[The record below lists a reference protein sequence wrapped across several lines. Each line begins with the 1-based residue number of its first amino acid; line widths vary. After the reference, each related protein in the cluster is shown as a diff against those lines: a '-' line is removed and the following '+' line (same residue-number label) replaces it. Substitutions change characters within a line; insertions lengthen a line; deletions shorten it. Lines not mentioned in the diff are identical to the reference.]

1 MFLAL
6 VVLVLVFV
14 AEADGGRSRRWSGPC
29 DAPERSVTQRRES
42 NVSF

>member
-6 VVLVLVFV
+6 VVLVLVLV
-14 AEADGGRSRRWSGPC
+14 AEADGGRSRRCSGQC
-29 DAPERSVTQRRES
+29 GVPERSVTQRRES